1 VPEVDQVTSA
11 LSRRPAIAGV
21 VRSVVLPTLLLWMIG
36 AVVAASVLHSADVS
50 EYARYAH
57 SALRSPLFHQLPLE
71 YPAPA
76 LAVFILPLLL
86 PFSYPWAFA
95 VLVGFVLIALVLSY
109 VRHQGS
115 ALETEQA
122 RALVVYLAL
131 GATMVL
137 TGRYDLF
144 AAAAAFWAL
153 RSARRGHWSAAWAWA
168 AVGCLL
174 KLFPAA
180 LWPVFFVAEWRRTGR
195 LPLRRL
201 AWVAGSGLVLVGI
214 PTILNRSAALNAFRF
229 YLHRPPEIGSLSSG
243 LSLLFDWPHWSYA
256 NGFHAVDAVSPL
268 VDPLATAL
276 LAVAALGCLA
286 VWWSQ
291 AQGML
296 TVEDAALATLTLV
309 VLGTKVFSTQYVMW
323 LIPFWA
329 LYRVRW
335 SWVAAGLV
343 NTAVFPFV
351 VSDTSTGFLN
361 GHGLAAAMCLMSFGR
376 NVLICVGTAFWLREV
391 LTGHRHAARPDA
403 LAVDRSCVDPG
414 VRSTLEGVT
423 HRR

>member
-1 VPEVDQVTSA
+1 MTSA
-11 LSRRPAIAGV
+11 GSRRRAIAGL
-21 VRSVVLPTLLLWMIG
+21 VRSVVLPALVLWVIG
-36 AVVAASVLHSADVS
+36 AVVVTSVLHSADLT

-57 SALRSPLFHQLPLE
+57 SALRSPVFHRLPLE

-76 LAVFILPLLL
+76 LAVFILPLML

-95 VLVGFVLIALVLSY
+95 VLVGLVLLSLALSY
-109 VRHQGS
+109 VRHLGS
-115 ALETEQA
+115 AFETDQA
-122 RALVVYLAL
+122 RALIVYLAL

-153 RSARRGHWSAAWAWA
+153 RSARRDRWSAAWAWA
-168 AVGCLL
+168 SAGFLL

-180 LWPVFFVAEWRRTGR
+180 LWPVLFVAEWRRTGR
-195 LPLRRL
+195 PPLRRL
-201 AWVAGSGLVLVGI
+201 AWVAVSGLVLVGV
-214 PTILNRSAALNAFRF
+214 PSILNRPAALNALRF

-243 LSLLFDWPHWSYA
+243 LSLVLDWPHWSYA
-256 NGFHAVDAVSPL
+256 NGFHAVGTVSPL

-291 AQGML
+291 AQGRL
-296 TVEDAALATLTLV
+296 TIEDAALATLTLV
-309 VLGTKVFSTQYVMW
+309 VLGTKVFSTQYLMW

-335 SWVAAGLV
+335 SWIAASLV

-351 VSDTSTGFLN
+351 ISDTRTGFL
-361 GHGLAAAMCLMSFGR
+361 GPHALAASMTLMSFAR
-376 NVLICVGTAFWLREV
+376 DVLIGAGTAFWLREV
-391 LTGHRHAARPDA
+391 LIRR
-403 LAVDRSCVDPG
+403 R
-414 VRSTLEGVT
+414 EGVVVGSEN
-423 HRR
+423 HVVPGAPASLEEAKGLL